1 MACLWQKIFAKETTY
16 NICGAFSQCQS
27 EEAAL
32 AYVEGVIAEEV
43 VPITNRAN
51 RLARYVMFLISSW
64 VSLGVKLRQK

>member
-1 MACLWQKIFAKETTY
+1 MACLWQEIFAKETTY

-32 AYVEGVIAEEV
+32 AYVEEVIAEEV

-51 RLARYVMFLISSW
+51 RLMFLISSW
-64 VSLGVKLRQK
+64 VSLGVKLRRK